1 MVCKSASFA
10 AQLIFYLTCDDIPG
24 LLDSVGK
31 CKNRRES
38 KKHAKET
45 FRRMKKYL
53 FSKRRSRRKTRSIV
67 DWVLNFNSRP
77 EKHGASDDDG
87 ADSAAQTDRV
97 GRRGPGSDKV
107 NTVIDTDKLQHIPS
121 DFFTIA
127 TSSSM
132 ELSKY
137 SKQLSVSAQ
146 HADGGAAAEAP
157 GAEVS
162 RRRNYKRRKS
172 LFNKSAV
179 SKRKSSSA
187 SCPVYLYSDSHGLTC
202 MCKS

>member
-1 MVCKSASFA
+1 
-10 AQLIFYLTCDDIPG
+10 
-24 LLDSVGK
+24 
-31 CKNRRES
+31 
-38 KKHAKET
+38 
-45 FRRMKKYL
+45 MKKYL
-53 FSKRRSRRKTRSIV
+53 FSQRRSRRKTQSIV

-77 EKHGASDDDG
+77 ETHGASGDDG
-87 ADSAAQTDRV
+87 VDTDRV
-97 GRRGPGSDKV
+97 GRRGPSSDKV
-107 NTVIDTDKLQHIPS
+107 TTVIDTDKLQHIPS

-137 SKQLSVSAQ
+137 SKQLSGSAQ

-157 GAEVS
+157 SVKVS
-162 RRRNYKRRKS
+162 QRRNYKRRKS
-172 LFNKSAV
+172 LFTKSAV
-179 SKRKSSSA
+179 SRRKSSSA

>member
-1 MVCKSASFA
+1 
-10 AQLIFYLTCDDIPG
+10 
-24 LLDSVGK
+24 
-31 CKNRRES
+31 
-38 KKHAKET
+38 
-45 FRRMKKYL
+45 MKKYL

-77 EKHGASDDDG
+77 ENHGASDDDG
-87 ADSAAQTDRV
+87 ADTDRV

-107 NTVIDTDKLQHIPS
+107 TTVIDTDELQHIPS

-137 SKQLSVSAQ
+137 SKQLSGSAQ

-157 GAEVS
+157 GV
-162 RRRNYKRRKS
+162 K
-172 LFNKSAV
+172 V
-179 SKRKSSSA
+179 
-187 SCPVYLYSDSHGLTC
+187 
-202 MCKS
+202 

>member
-1 MVCKSASFA
+1 MGCEDNLVRK
-10 AQLIFYLTCDDIPG
+10 YG

-107 NTVIDTDKLQHIPS
+107 TTVIDTDKLQHIPS

-137 SKQLSVSAQ
+137 SKQLSGSAQ
-146 HADGGAAAEAP
+146 HADGGAGVEAEAP
-157 GAEVS
+157 GVKVS

-179 SKRKSSSA
+179 SKRVSSSA